1 MAQTLNEQNPE
12 LSDMLRPG
20 ASVTITPAGASAVSV
35 TLKQAGGAA
44 VPRSLS
50 RQTTFGPYL
59 VDTHITARHI
69 SGSASWVKSEAE
81 AGVERVGFADEVLCV
96 VEADAPHALTS
107 FADVPG
113 LSVPVRAGARYCFEA
128 RVFHKND
135 ANTTGS
141 QFAVNLGTAPTALR
155 LGLLDTVSN
164 SATASGHAAGTA
176 TARDTAAAAETAGS
190 TDERMAVMSG
200 YAVPAADDTLT
211 IRMKSEVAVA
221 AGVTVLAGSWL
232 RVWRVA

>member
-20 ASVTITPAGASAVSV
+20 ASVTITPADASAVSV

-50 RQTTFGPYL
+50 RQTTLGPYL

-164 SATASGHAAGTA
+164 SATA
-176 TARDTAAAAETAGS
+176 RDTAAAAETAGS